1 MKKFNNVKKNLIDWN
16 TLLNLIIQNNERSF
30 IIHKFLKFTI
40 NKAIKYTPKHIRQ
53 VADQKY
59 IKLELCKRKL
69 YIIQLISLV
78 N

>member
-1 MKKFNNVKKNLIDWN
+1 MLKKNLIDWN
-16 TLLNLIIQNNERSF
+16 TLFDFIIKNNERSF
-30 IIHKFLKFTI
+30 IINKFFKFTI
-40 NKAIKYTPKHIRQ
+40 NKAIKYTQKQIRQ

-59 IKLELCKRKL
+59 IKLDLCKRKL